1 MMSNYQK
8 SFLLAIILIVISIA
22 PFNSYSQSWDRH
34 DISYS
39 GCSAFFPYEPEWELS
54 YADDSSLVWVGE
66 TVDED
71 IFYGVICV
79 EFAEPFDYDVTEEE
93 LIYVAEDYLDYL
105 QGEFSIV
112 SHTGYS
118 TGYWMES
125 NPEATGIEDY
135 WTDNEGDPWV
145 VMAWVDP
152 YNLAV
157 LYIYSNPDAE
167 TYQNKDFFLD
177 SFRFPE

>member
-1 MMSNYQK
+1 
-8 SFLLAIILIVISIA
+8 
-22 PFNSYSQSWDRH
+22 
-34 DISYS
+34 
-39 GCSAFFPYEPEWELS
+39 
-54 YADDSSLVWVGE
+54 
-66 TVDED
+66 
-71 IFYGVICV
+71 
-79 EFAEPFDYDVTEEE
+79 VTEEE

-145 VMAWVDP
+145 VMTWVDP

-157 LYIYSNPDAE
+157 LYIYSNPDAS
-167 TYQNKDFFLD
+167 TYQYKDFFLN